1 MPKEDKFSIKLRE
14 ISNLVREKKE
24 LEEKVEKL
32 TALVNRLLDHITNDM
47 IMNSEPYATIRKSIV
62 ESTKGD

>member
-1 MPKEDKFSIKLRE
+1 MKEDTFLTRLRMFGD
-14 ISNLVREKKE
+14 LVREKEE

-47 IMNSEPYATIRKSIV
+47 IINSEPYSTIRKSIV
-62 ESTKGD
+62 ESMKGD